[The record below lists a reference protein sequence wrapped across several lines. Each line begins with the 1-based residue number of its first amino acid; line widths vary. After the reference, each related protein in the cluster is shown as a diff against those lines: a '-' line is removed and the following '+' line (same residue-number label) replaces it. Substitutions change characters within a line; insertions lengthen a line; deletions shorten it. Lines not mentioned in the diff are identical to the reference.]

1 MSGFF
6 LSPDHAKNRSLPPE
20 FRILNALILMHQNDP
35 RMPTAVRCLYKGVM
49 QYDAV

>member
-1 MSGFF
+1 MSGLF

-20 FRILNALILMHQNDP
+20 FRILNVLILMHRNDS
-35 RMPTAVRCLYKGVM
+35 RMPIAVRFRYKGMM